1 MSQLVKVI
9 SEGDRTLRLVGA
21 MLVYD
26 SGQGDVYAT
35 THTVDIGA
43 TGTERSVIGP
53 GVALTKDALAK
64 FASAVN
70 VATAYAGFVPSNMLY
85 TSPNLLAWWVP
96 AAVRNTWFKCREVTV
111 IGEESGPAAHPAMV
125 FVATSTDWYVF
136 ALATSERP
144 APDAEIYHSPH
155 MNVWEGGRICT
166 GNVELPEHLSAET
179 LAAYEQAFFRSR
191 FTHPNHMN
199 AVNGAGG
206 MYGLWRAQLDKPD
219 ADAMTQALRPAN
231 ETLQQAIE
239 RISDKNR

>member
-21 MLVYD
+21 LLMYD

-43 TGTERSVIGP
+43 TGTDRSVIGP

-64 FASAVN
+64 FAGAVS

-96 AAVRNTWFKCREVTV
+96 AAVRNTWFKCSADTLGEV
-111 IGEESGPAAHPAMV
+111 SGPAAHPAMV

-136 ALATSERP
+136 ALRTSARP
-144 APDAEIYHSPH
+144 APDAAIYHAPH
-155 MNVWEGGRICT
+155 MNVWDGGRICT
-166 GNVELPEHLSAET
+166 GNVELPEHLSADT
-179 LAAYEQAFFRSR
+179 LTAYEQAFFRSR
-191 FTHPNHMN
+191 FTHPNRQD
-199 AVNGAGG
+199 AVKAKGG
-206 MYGLWRAQLDKPD
+206 MYGLWRAQLAKPD
-219 ADAMTQALRPAN
+219 AAHMTRALKPAK